1 MPTLKAIHITKS
13 LKISSSTSQI
23 FAINEYELNLFEL
36 YRMMQKLAKLNLQKS
51 ISCQRTERQW
61 ND

>member
-23 FAINEYELNLFEL
+23 FAIKEYELNLF
-36 YRMMQKLAKLNLQKS
+36 
-51 ISCQRTERQW
+51 
-61 ND
+61 